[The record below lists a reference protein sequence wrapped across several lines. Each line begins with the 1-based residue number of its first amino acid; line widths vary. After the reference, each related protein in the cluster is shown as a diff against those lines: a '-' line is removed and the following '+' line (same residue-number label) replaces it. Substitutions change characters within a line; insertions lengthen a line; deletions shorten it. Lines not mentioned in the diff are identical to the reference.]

1 MGFYYMKKN
10 LMGLYKAV
18 AKEEEAEQMMWEIK
32 DGKDLLANSKELR
45 QLKETHE
52 KLKKEK
58 ENLEKEKKTLNEQ
71 ISILETKKT
80 DLEKKIE
87 VLEKS
92 LKQEKRKNQ
101 HLVRICKEKANADR
115 DLTPRKKHSGYVEV
129 SKELVELS
137 LKVKETTGFGA
148 GERTVYVNKTF
159 KFWKYHVQTPYLKSL
174 EYDTFYNL
182 LLNDFSLKKF
192 IIENFSNFNPREI
205 YLNSVLIY
213 NLSPIARLNSNYWE
227 IKFFTRERETISL

>member
-1 MGFYYMKKN
+1 MAGFYYMKKN
-10 LMGLYKAV
+10 LMGLYKIV
-18 AKEEEAEQMMWEIK
+18 SKEEAEQMMWEIE
-32 DGKDLLANSKELR
+32 DGKDLIRESNELEA
-45 QLKETHE
+45 LKV
-52 KLKKEK
+52 KYNDLNDKKTV
-58 ENLEKEKKTLNEQ
+58 LEDEKKDLTGQ
-71 ISILETKKT
+71 ISSLKTKKA

-87 VLEKS
+87 FLEQS
-92 LKQEKRKNQ
+92 LKKEKRKNQ

-205 YLNSVLIY
+205 YLYSELIY
-213 NLSPIARLNSNYWE
+213 NLSPTTRLNSNYWE
-227 IKFFTRERETISL
+227 IKFFTRETISL

>member
-10 LMGLYKAV
+10 LMGLYKIV
-18 AKEEEAEQMMWEIK
+18 TKEEEAEQMMWKIEA
-32 DGKDLLANSKELR
+32 GKDLIKKSSELET
-45 QLKETHE
+45 LKVEYNN
-52 KLKKEK
+52 LNDKKVVL
-58 ENLEKEKKTLNEQ
+58 ENEKKDLTGQ
-71 ISILETKKT
+71 ISSLKTKKA

-87 VLEKS
+87 FLEQS
-92 LKQEKRKNQ
+92 LKKEKRKNQ

-129 SKELVELS
+129 SKELMELS

-159 KFWKYHVQTPYLKSL
+159 KFWKYHIQTPYLKSL

-192 IIENFSNFNPREI
+192 IIENLSNFNPKES
-205 YLNSVLIY
+205 YLYSELIY
-213 NLSPIARLNSNYWE
+213 NLSPTTRLNSNYWE
-227 IKFFTRERETISL
+227 IKFFTRATIEL

>member
-10 LMGLYKAV
+10 LMGLYKIT
-18 AKEEEAEQMMWEIK
+18 KEEEAEQMMWKLE
-32 DGKDLLANSKELR
+32 DGKDFIAKANELI
-45 QLKETHE
+45 
-52 KLKKEK
+52 KLKKTHEVLKEDKKVLEEEK
-58 ENLEKEKKTLNEQ
+58 ENLTEQ
-71 ISILETKKT
+71 ISSLETKKA

-87 VLEKS
+87 VLENY
-92 LKQEKRKNQ
+92 LNREKRKNQ

-115 DLTPRKKHSGYVEV
+115 NLSPRKKHSGYIEV

-174 EYDTFYNL
+174 EYDIFWNL
-182 LLNDFSLKKF
+182 LLNDFSLKK
-192 IIENFSNFNPREI
+192 IMLENLSNFNPKEI
-205 YLNSVLIY
+205 CLYSILIY

-227 IKFFTRERETISL
+227 IKFFTKEKETISL

>member
-1 MGFYYMKKN
+1 MAGFYYMKKN
-10 LMGLYKAV
+10 LMGLYKIT
-18 AKEEEAEQMMWEIK
+18 KEEEAEQMMWELE
-32 DGKDLLANSKELR
+32 DGKDFIAKANELI
-45 QLKETHE
+45 
-52 KLKKEK
+52 KLKKTHEVLK
-58 ENLEKEKKTLNEQ
+58 EDKKVLEEEKKNLTEQ
-71 ISILETKKT
+71 ISSLETKKA

-87 VLEKS
+87 VLENY
-92 LKQEKRKNQ
+92 LNREKRKNQ

-174 EYDTFYNL
+174 EYDTFNNL
-182 LLNDFSLKKF
+182 LRNDFLEKKF
-192 IIENFSNFNPREI
+192 IIENLSNFNPREI
-205 YLNSVLIY
+205 YLNSILIY

-227 IKFFTRERETISL
+227 IKFFIRERETISL